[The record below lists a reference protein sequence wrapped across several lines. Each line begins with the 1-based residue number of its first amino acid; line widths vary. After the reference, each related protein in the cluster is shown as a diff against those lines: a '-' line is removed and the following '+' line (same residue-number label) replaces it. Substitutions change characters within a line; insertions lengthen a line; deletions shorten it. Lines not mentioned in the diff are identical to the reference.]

1 MELDLEKITA
11 KMDELKDIQAK
22 LEFELKQ
29 TKKQIEKYELQLQA
43 VLTSN
48 SVESMQYG
56 NYSFGWKET
65 MRNLFNQKLFQEDY
79 PDLFD
84 NYKMQKTIKSFE
96 FKIAG

>member
-11 KMDELKDIQAK
+11 KMDELKDVQAQ

-43 VLTSN
+43 VLTAN
-48 SVESMQYG
+48 SVDTMQYG
-56 NYSFGWKET
+56 NYLFGWKET
-65 MRNLFNQKLFQEDY
+65 MRNSFNQKLFQEDY
-79 PDLFD
+79 PDLFN
-84 NYKMQKTIKSFE
+84 NYKTQKTIKSFE